1 MWCPGPGGFWLT
13 PFPSGVGHPYHF
25 TMSYN
30 PDHYTYSDIQPFDVV
45 KAWNLNFFEG
55 NIAKYLCR
63 AGKKPGTEKLTDYK
77 KMQRYLEE
85 MIDMEEKRLSTDTQ

>member
-1 MWCPGPGGFWLT
+1 LT
-13 PFPSGVGHPYHF
+13 PFLLGLGTLHF

-63 AGKKPGTEKLTDYK
+63 AGKKPGVEKLTDYK